1 MAAPTTTANGIVLI
15 LGPYTLTIETF
26 GRFPGR
32 YPRLEAN
39 YTGITRSISGS
50 AARRGPISF
59 PPAIWTFDARLS
71 LDQQETL
78 RRMEA
83 SYWGNRRAWTL
94 YDYTNYWLENGTINT
109 RAIAPNSTTA
119 PDANTILYYP
129 VWNAEPTQPFEFVE
143 QSNGFDVVS
152 FQFTETEVVSA

>member
-1 MAAPTTTANGIVLI
+1 MATPTTTAQGIVLI
-15 LGPYTLTIETF
+15 LGSYTLTITTF

-32 YPRLEAN
+32 YPRLETT
-39 YTGITRSISGS
+39 YTSIDRSISGS

-59 PPAIWTFDARLS
+59 PPAIWAFDARLS

-83 SYWGNRRAWTL
+83 SYWGNRRAWTI
-94 YDYTNYWLENGTINT
+94 YDYTNYWFENGVTNT
-109 RAIAPNSTTA
+109 RAIAPNSTA
-119 PDANTILYYP
+119 ANDGVTVLYYP
-129 VWNAEPTQPFEFVE
+129 QWRAEPTQPFEFVE
-143 QSNGFDVVS
+143 QSDGFDIVS